1 MLLFLKI
8 GYPKLDAVSTKSIK
22 VAITRA
28 KVEKSPPSSEP
39 NMTHESPGLKLAMAQ
54 AGLRRGQV
62 DASICQGGRE
72 HPGEGIENRD
82 QLPQQQR
89 FHLVAGPWAYV
100 EAMGT
105 WTSPMGNWINE
116 NK

>member
-28 KVEKSPPSSEP
+28 EVEKSPPSSEP

-54 AGLRRGQV
+54 AGLRRGPV
-62 DASICQGGRE
+62 DASICQTMVL
-72 HPGEGIENRD
+72 NSF
-82 QLPQQQR
+82 Q
-89 FHLVAGPWAYV
+89 VNYV
-100 EAMGT
+100 VDMIDHM
-105 WTSPMGNWINE
+105 PMS
-116 NK
+116 